1 MQNSS
6 LTLHETDI
14 PPSSKVV
21 SSHEVTS
28 HNDFQGI
35 TPVGY
40 SSAEGNGEPAGK
52 EAEEA
57 GPSTSI
63 GSSEKETAPSPVVT
77 GTEKS
82 HSSDFSSQLL
92 CTSDSKH
99 NLGTTNSA
107 VKIGEPQGTENGK
120 VIQECAK
127 EISVPQVLCASSGN
141 QSDSVAVSSIKD
153 DKETVHE
160 NPDKPSSEKLGN
172 LQSILVV
179 HL

>member
-1 MQNSS
+1 M
-6 LTLHETDI
+6 TLHETDI

-35 TPVGY
+35 TSVGY

-52 EAEEA
+52 DAEEA
-57 GPSTSI
+57 GPSTII
-63 GSSEKETAPSPVVT
+63 GSSETAPCPVGT
-77 GTEKS
+77 GTEKY
-82 HSSDFSSQLL
+82 HSSDFSSELHG
-92 CTSDSKH
+92 SDTQH
-99 NLGTTNSA
+99 NLGTNGA
-107 VKIGEPQGTENGK
+107 VKIGEPQGTENSE
-120 VIQECAK
+120 VIQECTK
-127 EISVPQVLCASSGN
+127 EISIPQVLCASSGN
-141 QSDSVAVSSIKD
+141 QSDGVAVSSIKD
-153 DKETVHE
+153 DKETEQE